1 MPPAQRARLG
11 PVLLA
16 VVTPL
21 ASIFGSGFL
30 IIVPALERTLGP
42 WSVLGIAGVC
52 AVAWVA
58 GTAVRHCVRVV
69 EPRTE
74 SGTLDLASHR
84 IDRTSDAVIVVAYVI
99 SVALYLRIMAEYV
112 VSYLDR
118 DDPQVAE
125 RLVACA
131 AVALIVAIGVLRGF
145 RGLDLLDRFALGS
158 VLILVTLLGGTL
170 LWHDIGLAGDGGLSL
185 PPTPELSLRRTLL
198 VLGGLVISVQG
209 FETIRYL
216 GSEYDGRTRIWA
228 SRLAQVIAAVV
239 YVGFVAVVTPVMGLG
254 TNDGPDTTL
263 LDITMRVTPLLTLPL
278 VLAAVFSQLS
288 AAVADTAAA
297 EGNLRGL
304 SEWMRH
310 PRPYLVSGAAAIALA
325 ATVPTFTIVAVASRA
340 FAAYYGLQA
349 VLALRTTE
357 GMARKVGFGLLAA
370 LMFAITALAQPVG

>member
-1 MPPAQRARLG
+1 MSTAQRVRLG

-30 IIVPALERTLGP
+30 IIVPALERTIGP
-42 WSVLGIAGVC
+42 WSAVGIAGVC

-58 GTAVRHCVRVV
+58 GTAIRHCVRVV
-69 EPRTE
+69 EPLTQ
-74 SGTLDLASHR
+74 SGELDLTSHR

-112 VSYLDR
+112 ASYLDPEH
-118 DDPQVAE
+118 PQVAE
-125 RLVACA
+125 RLIACA
-131 AVALIVAIGVLRGF
+131 AVALIVGVGVTRGF
-145 RGLDLLDRFALGS
+145 RGLDLTDRLALGV

-170 LWHDIGLAGDGGLSL
+170 LWHDVGLVGDGRLPL
-185 PPTPELSLRRTLL
+185 PPMPAFSLGKALA
-198 VLGGLVISVQG
+198 VLGGLVITVQG

-216 GSEYDGRTRIWA
+216 GSEYNGPTRICA
-228 SRLAQVIAAVV
+228 SRLAQVIATVV
-239 YVGFVAVVTPVMGLG
+239 YVGFVAVATPVMGLG
-254 TNDGPDTTL
+254 TSEGPDSTL
-263 LDITMRVTPLLTLPL
+263 LDMTMRVTPLLTLPL

-288 AAVADTAAA
+288 AAIADTAAA
-297 EGNLRGL
+297 EGNLHGL
-304 SEWMRH
+304 SAWMRH
-310 PRPYLVSGAAAIALA
+310 PRPYLISGAAAIALA

-349 VLALRTTE
+349 VLALRTTD
-357 GMARKVGFGLLAA
+357 GKARKAGFGLLAT

>member
-1 MPPAQRARLG
+1 MPTVQRVQLG

-30 IIVPALERTLGP
+30 IIVPALERTIGP
-42 WSVLGIAGVC
+42 WSAVGIAGVC

-58 GTAVRHCVRVV
+58 GTAIRHCVRVV

-74 SGTLDLASHR
+74 SGELDPTSHR

-112 VSYLDR
+112 VSYVEP

-131 AVALIVAIGVLRGF
+131 AVAFIVAVGITRGF
-145 RGLDLLDRFALGS
+145 RGLDQLDRLALGS

-170 LWHDIGLAGDGGLSL
+170 LWHDVGLAGDGRLPMPPMPGFSL
-185 PPTPELSLRRTLL
+185 GNALA
-198 VLGGLVISVQG
+198 VLGGLVITVQG
-209 FETIRYL
+209 FETVRYL
-216 GSEYDGRTRIWA
+216 GSDYDGPTRIWA
-228 SRLAQVIAAVV
+228 SRLAQVIATVV
-239 YVGFVAVVTPVMGLG
+239 YVGFVAVATPVMGLG
-254 TNDGPDTTL
+254 TSEGPDTTL

-288 AAVADTAAA
+288 AAIADTAAA
-297 EGNLRGL
+297 DGNLHGL

-310 PRPYLVSGAAAIALA
+310 PRPYLFSGAAAIALA

-349 VLALRTTE
+349 VLALRTSE
-357 GMARKVGFGLLAA
+357 GKARKALFGLLAA